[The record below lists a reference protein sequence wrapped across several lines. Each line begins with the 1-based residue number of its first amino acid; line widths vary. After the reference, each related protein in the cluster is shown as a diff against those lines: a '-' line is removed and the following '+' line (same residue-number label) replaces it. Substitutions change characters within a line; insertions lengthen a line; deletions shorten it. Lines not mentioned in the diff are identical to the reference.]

1 VSLEAET
8 DNISGSGFYCIA
20 SEPVSPGE
28 YLECKLVIPGESPP
42 FILHRLI
49 RVIRV
54 EINGLEPG
62 FGVACEFTDQEEVNR
77 IPRDGTEKL
86 RAGAIH

>member
-1 VSLEAET
+1 MSLEAET
-8 DNISGSGFYCIA
+8 DNISSSGFYCIA
-20 SEPVSPGE
+20 QEPCSPGE
-28 YLECKLVIPGESPP
+28 YLECRLVIPSQSPP
-42 FILHRLI
+42 LILHRRV

-54 EINGLEPG
+54 EIKGMEPG